1 MHKPPPYSCGGFCG
15 HAWISDARAVCV
27 CVCGGGGIDRETGYV
42 DVDDD
47 ARSYFSPRIGS
58 AIGADISF
66 PMVCARRSLNKS
78 PVRFLSRQALLFK
91 ANEVIVPTVMHAA
104 SNSSRSRHC
113 RNRPMEKNCRRSIR
127 LILQMEYNFLKVTKR
142 YPRIG
147 TNVNL
152 LLRGA
157 AAQ

>member
-1 MHKPPPYSCGGFCG
+1 MVSVRCDPQAHTHIRANIQKKVTRIRANAQTTTLLVWRILRSRMNQRC
-15 HAWISDARAVCV
+15 ARG
-27 CVCGGGGIDRETGYV
+27 VCGGIDVETGYV

-104 SNSSRSRHC
+104 SNSSRSRHYG
-113 RNRPMEKNCRRSIR
+113 ER
-127 LILQMEYNFLKVTKR
+127 LPALNSFNT
-142 YPRIG
+142 
-147 TNVNL
+147 TN
-152 LLRGA
+152 GI
-157 AAQ
+157 QFSKSY